1 MKKVIAQIVALGRFG
16 LKAYLVLSAVMF
28 IVGMA
33 IGAAYALA
41 G

>member
-1 MKKVIAQIVALGRFG
+1 MKKVIAQIVALGQFG

-28 IVGMA
+28 IVGIV
-33 IGAAYALA
+33 IGAAFAIS